1 MRRRIAP
8 VILTLTLFA
17 AFGPSL
23 AAPALAAKPPAA
35 TWSIV
40 PSQAVGTRSAL
51 VGVVALS
58 TTDGWAVGTSG
69 NGLVERWNGTG
80 WSIVPSPDI
89 VDHSNANT
97 PRA

>member
-1 MRRRIAP
+1 M
-8 VILTLTLFA
+8 
-17 AFGPSL
+17 
-23 AAPALAAKPPAA
+23 
-35 TWSIV
+35 
-40 PSQAVGTRSAL
+40 GTRSAL